1 MCLWTIKLALAPL
14 ISEMSSNFV
23 FDCGFGPLISEMSSN
38 FVVDCGFGPMIS
50 EMSSHVHNICAVLSE
65 L

>member
-1 MCLWTIKLALAPL
+1 LWTIKLALAPL

-23 FDCGFGPLISEMSSN
+23 FDCGFGP
-38 FVVDCGFGPMIS
+38 MIS
-50 EMSSHVHNICAVLSE
+50 EMSSHVHNICAVPSE

>member
-14 ISEMSSNFV
+14 ISEMSSNCV
-23 FDCGFGPLISEMSSN
+23 FDCGFGPLISEMSSD